1 VTRSL
6 ALLAVLAAVC
16 TGTLGAARG
25 ADAGADQKV
34 RPLCLG
40 KRATIVGNAQANVL
54 TGTRRSDVIVGLGGK
69 DTIMGAGGTDLICG
83 GAGNDVL
90 VGGAGRD
97 ALDGGAGRDTCR
109 TGERL
114 VRCEETRLEL
124 QVGPLAPGTY
134 VTGVFTPRFGFTVPS
149 GWSASFAEE
158 PRQVILAR
166 KRDPGGLS
174 VTFDSFARA
183 QSVETTIARLAGIE
197 GVLASNRGAA
207 EIGGSTGQRVDLL
220 VTADDLVLVPGLAD
234 RYELEPNDRLRAYA
248 LPIGGATVS
257 IFVEAPA
264 ADFDSFLRQAE
275 DLLGSLRWG

>member
-1 VTRSL
+1 VKRSL
-6 ALLAVLAAVC
+6 ALLAVLVAAC
-16 TGTLGAARG
+16 TATLGAARG
-25 ADAGADQKV
+25 ADAGAGQKA

-40 KRATIVGNAQANVL
+40 KRATIVGNEKANVL
-54 TGTRRSDVIVGLGGK
+54 TGTRRNDVIVGLGGN
-69 DTIMGAGGTDLICG
+69 DTVSGIGGNDLVCG
-83 GAGNDVL
+83 GSGNDLL

-97 ALDGGAGRDTCR
+97 GLDGGAGRDTCR

-114 VRCEETRLEL
+114 LRCEETRLEI

-183 QSVETTIARLAGIE
+183 QSVESTIARVAGIE

-207 EIGGSTGQRVDLL
+207 SIGDSGGQRVDLL
-220 VTADDLVLVPGLAD
+220 VTASDLVLVPGLAD
-234 RYELEPNDRLRAYA
+234 RYELEPNDRLRVYA
-248 LPIGGATVS
+248 LPVGGATVS
-257 IFVEAPA
+257 ILVEAPA

-275 DLLGSLRWG
+275 DLLGSVRWG